1 MAVSFNTIPA
11 NVRVPLFYAEVDN
24 SMANTAT
31 TSYKSLLIGQKLS
44 TGTAA
49 ADVPVFV
56 SSVAKAKTLFG
67 RGSELALAVEAYKAV
82 DASGELWVIPASVTG
97 ANASC
102 SVTVA
107 GLALASGAV
116 SLYIGGKRVQV
127 SVAQGATAST
137 VATDLAAAIN
147 ADSDLPVSAEVVAP
161 EDEEE
166 STSTSVDVTVTAK
179 DAGVYGNDI
188 LLQSNYLGTL
198 NGEENVSGLTV
209 TPGIMTGGTG
219 SIDYTAALAT
229 VSAEAYQ
236 FIGIADADT
245 TALDAV
251 KVDMNDT
258 SGRWSYARMQFGHV
272 FTAKR
277 GEAET
282 LMTFGNSRN
291 DQHASVF
298 GVEPNNPNPVWVI
311 GASAL
316 ARASVFYRN
325 DPARPLQ
332 TGVLVGLTVPNVAD
346 RFNFNDRQALLSNGI
361 ATLTVGGSNVM
372 IERAITTYQRNSFG
386 DADNSYL
393 DSATL
398 YTIAYIIGAL
408 KTAITS
414 KYARHKLANDG
425 TRYGPGQAIVT
436 PKVIKSELIA
446 QYGKL
451 EALGLVENAEL
462 FAKYLIVERNAN
474 DVNRIDV
481 LLPPDIVN
489 QLRIFAMQ
497 VQFRLQFDEE

>member
-462 FAKYLIVERNAN
+462 FAKYLVVERNKN

-481 LLPPDIVN
+481 LLPPDVVN

>member
-1 MAVSFNTIPA
+1 
-11 NVRVPLFYAEVDN
+11 
-24 SMANTAT
+24 
-31 TSYKSLLIGQKLS
+31 
-44 TGTAA
+44 
-49 ADVPVFV
+49 
-56 SSVAKAKTLFG
+56 
-67 RGSELALAVEAYKAV
+67 
-82 DASGELWVIPASVTG
+82 
-97 ANASC
+97 
-102 SVTVA
+102 
-107 GLALASGAV
+107 
-116 SLYIGGKRVQV
+116 
-127 SVAQGATAST
+127 
-137 VATDLAAAIN
+137 
-147 ADSDLPVSAEVVAP
+147 
-161 EDEEE
+161 
-166 STSTSVDVTVTAK
+166 
-179 DAGVYGNDI
+179 
-188 LLQSNYLGTL
+188 
-198 NGEENVSGLTV
+198 
-209 TPGIMTGGTG
+209 
-219 SIDYTAALAT
+219 
-229 VSAEAYQ
+229 
-236 FIGIADADT
+236 
-245 TALDAV
+245 
-251 KVDMNDT
+251 
-258 SGRWSYARMQFGHV
+258 MQFGHV

-277 GEAET
+277 GEAEA

-462 FAKYLIVERNAN
+462 FAKYLVVERNKN

-481 LLPPDIVN
+481 LLPPDVVN

>member
-127 SVAQGATAST
+127 SVAQGASALT

-147 ADSDLPVSAEVVAP
+147 ANSDLPVSAEVVAP

-166 STSTSVDVTVTAK
+166 ESTSVDVTVTAK
-179 DAGVYGNDI
+179 GAGVYGNDI

-198 NGEENVSGLTV
+198 NGEENVLGITV
-209 TPGIMTGGTG
+209 TTGTMTGGTG

-277 GEAET
+277 GEAKA

-372 IERAITTYQRNSFG
+372 IERAITTY
-386 DADNSYL
+386 L

-462 FAKYLIVERNAN
+462 FAKYLVVERNAN

>member
-97 ANASC
+97 VNASC

-127 SVAQGATAST
+127 SVAQGASALT

-147 ADSDLPVSAEVVAP
+147 ANSDLPVSAEVVAP

-166 STSTSVDVTVTAK
+166 EPTSVDVTVTAK
-179 DAGVYGNDI
+179 GAGVYGNDI

-198 NGEENVSGLTV
+198 NGEENVSGITV
-209 TPGIMTGGTG
+209 TTGTMTGGTG

-245 TALDAV
+245 TSLDAV

-277 GEAET
+277 GEAEA

-346 RFNFNDRQALLSNGI
+346 RFNFNDRQGLLSNGI

-462 FAKYLIVERNAN
+462 FAKYLVVERNAN